1 MKASRHSQ
9 IGLQAFFN
17 QAFAFDEDQIVF
29 AAIADSA
36 GVFQSFVGGTGDE
49 HAKSVPEA
57 VATRFPRRGG
67 SASPPGRYRFRY
79 CTNLEDHVE
88 IQSEEPA
95 IVAEELAHLWIG
107 GVAAHVQWIEM
118 IGQVETADLEPER
131 VFGADLEVA

>member
-1 MKASRHSQ
+1 M
-9 IGLQAFFN
+9 
-17 QAFAFDEDQIVF
+17 
-29 AAIADSA
+29 
-36 GVFQSFVGGTGDE
+36 
-49 HAKSVPEA
+49 P
-57 VATRFPRRGG
+57 
-67 SASPPGRYRFRY
+67 FR
-79 CTNLEDHVE
+79 CFHLFRIPFRPLEDHVE